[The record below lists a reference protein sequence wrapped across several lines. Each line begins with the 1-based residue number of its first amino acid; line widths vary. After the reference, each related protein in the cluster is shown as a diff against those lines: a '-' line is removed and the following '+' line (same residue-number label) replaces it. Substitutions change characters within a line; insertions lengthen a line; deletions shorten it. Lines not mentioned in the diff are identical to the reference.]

1 MVPPRARGTIKA
13 WQHGDL
19 LLESYYYPPGPP
31 GAMLRHI
38 HETYQIGLSLD
49 FPGEYVY
56 RGAHVAVPARS
67 LSVIHPGEPHAA
79 RDPHARTEPA
89 RFRMLYVPP
98 AKLREVAVEIAG
110 RPQQGPFVAQSVIL
124 DHDLITQLL
133 RAHVALEAP
142 APRLAQET
150 LLLAALSTLLVRYTH
165 TRLMPQPPSARPEVR
180 RARDYL
186 HAHLA
191 DNVSL
196 TDLARVAG
204 LSPYE
209 FCRVFGA
216 TYGLPPHRYHLY
228 ARIDHARELLVRG
241 LSPAAAAVAT
251 GFSDQSHFG
260 RHFKQLIGVTPGAY
274 ASKRKN
280 ILDNG
285 RHDPLS

>member
-1 MVPPRARGTIKA
+1 
-13 WQHGDL
+13 
-19 LLESYYYPPGPP
+19 
-31 GAMLRHI
+31 MLRHI

-56 RGAHVAVPARS
+56 RGSHVAVPARS
-67 LSVIHPGEPHAA
+67 ISVIHPGEPHAA

-98 AKLREVAVEIAG
+98 AKLRDVAVEIAG
-110 RPQQGPFVAQSVIL
+110 RPQLGPFVAQSVIL

-191 DNVSL
+191 NNVSL

-204 LSPYE
+204 LSPWYHAKRRGE
-209 FCRVFGA
+209 TGTAPEATTSFCRLVPRPPIPRRRHHYWLGA
-216 TYGLPPHRYHLY
+216 PRPYRTPKALSLTGDRST
-228 ARIDHARELLVRG
+228 RRRGCRE
-241 LSPAAAAVAT
+241 P
-251 GFSDQSHFG
+251 
-260 RHFKQLIGVTPGAY
+260 
-274 ASKRKN
+274 
-280 ILDNG
+280 
-285 RHDPLS
+285 